1 MTFSASLR
9 SELRKIKGNYLIYMV
24 LITAFIIPFVLV
36 FDHGSPDSGRPFNGW
51 DNFYKE
57 GTMVMVFAFL
67 PLFYVLASTM
77 LLQIEI
83 RNNTWK
89 QVLASPQSFFHI
101 LFAKFTLL
109 HLIALSFIVT
119 YNVYM
124 VLSAVLMDV
133 IFGMNSLSYL
143 EQWREVLKINALAYG
158 STIGISAV
166 TFWLAL
172 RSKNFI
178 APIAL
183 GLLLWVMHLF
193 AALEFHWPHADK
205 FVFAIHLTIF
215 SKKFEH
221 DRVFYQLL
229 SIGYGVFFFSLAYL
243 EFVLQRKKIA
253 WFWKKNVMPAKTLSS
268 VNS

>member
-1 MTFSASLR
+1 
-9 SELRKIKGNYLIYMV
+9 MV
-24 LITAFIIPFVLV
+24 LITAFIIPFILL
-36 FDHGSPDSGRPFNGW
+36 FDHGSPDSGRPFNAW

-89 QVLASPQSFFHI
+89 QVLASPQSFFHV
-101 LFAKFTLL
+101 LFAKFILL
-109 HLIALSFIVT
+109 HLITLSFIVI

-124 VLSAVLMDV
+124 VLSAVLIDV

-143 EQWREVLKINALAYG
+143 DQWREVLKINALAYG

-193 AALEFHWPHADK
+193 AAFEFHWPYAEK
-205 FVFAIHLTIF
+205 FVFALHLTVF

-221 DRVFYQLL
+221 ERVLHQLL
-229 SIGYGVFFFSLAYL
+229 SIGYGFLFFGLAYL
-243 EFVLQRKKIA
+243 EFVMKRKRIR
-253 WFWKKNVMPAKTLSS
+253 WFWKKEVMPANIFSS
-268 VNS
+268 IKS